1 MTATDGGGD
10 VFLGFLLVVLLIALY
25 FLPAIISASRGK
37 HSNRSAI
44 LALNLL
50 LGWTLIGWVV
60 ALVWALAQ
68 PPAATAKAGGDTSS
82 EPAAMP
88 TEARQPCPFCAE
100 PILPAASVC
109 HYCRS
114 TLPSGWAGA
123 ADIRV

>member
-88 TEARQPCPFCAE
+88 TESA
-100 PILPAASVC
+100 PAVSVL
-109 HYCRS
+109 RR
-114 TLPSGWAGA
+114 
-123 ADIRV
+123 ADIAGGERLPLLPQHVA